1 MVYRRRRTN
10 NVPAGTSKV
19 AAAPSMVVDGS
30 PEAPT
35 MQQQADALALGV
47 ETALHRGMDPGA
59 LGERYQV
66 VVHVDAQVLADADAP
81 GQSVLDGGARVP
93 AGTSQRL
100 ACDAA
105 AW

>member
-1 MVYRRRRTN
+1 
-10 NVPAGTSKV
+10 
-19 AAAPSMVVDGS
+19 
-30 PEAPT
+30 
-35 MQQQADALALGV
+35 MQQQADALALVV

-59 LGERYQV
+59 LGGAIPGRRS
-66 VVHVDAQVLADADAP
+66 VDAQVLADADAP